1 VSFLKIANREISAG
15 IPVIPVKAGQKSPPL
30 IEGGSSSGS
39 TNPQQIE
46 AWAAKF
52 PDANVGVVCRLNGIM
67 IVDDDEGVV
76 EQSGIAVRTRVVE
89 SSPGHKQY
97 YFKHTPATAA
107 LGNLPQRDGF
117 SFRADNHY
125 GIAAGSLHP
134 DGHRYKLLIDA
145 PIQPMPQEL
154 LRYLQQRNENAKGN
168 RLGASDRPAWGLLEQ
183 KIGEGEGRNDD
194 MTRLAGMIW
203 DWEIEEEDF
212 FEALRR
218 QCELRHDPPYP
229 ESRMRELIQRAMQ
242 DWKPSTCPAEWED
255 MFDVPKVGHWSGLKW
270 YESEDHEWRGIFHS
284 YEEFENAPPLKF
296 AIHGWLQAEG
306 ITMYGALPG
315 HGKTLLA
322 LSTVKALLT
331 GEPLFGHK
339 YFAVERSK
347 RVLYLCPE
355 AGLGPLTY
363 RLKLFR
369 LGSFVKSGEL
379 LYRTLG
385 AKESVQITDKRI
397 LKAAEG
403 ADVFLDTAVR
413 FMDGEEN
420 SASDQRI
427 FAQNLFSLLSAGARS
442 VVGLHHAP
450 KSFAEASYMTLENC
464 LRGTSELG
472 AMLSTA
478 WREEDR

>member
-1 VSFLKIANREISAG
+1 MSFLKIANREISAG

-255 MFDVPKVGHWSGLKW
+255 MMS
-270 YESEDHEWRGIFHS
+270 
-284 YEEFENAPPLKF
+284 
-296 AIHGWLQAEG
+296 
-306 ITMYGALPG
+306 
-315 HGKTLLA
+315 
-322 LSTVKALLT
+322 
-331 GEPLFGHK
+331 LF
-339 YFAVERSK
+339 
-347 RVLYLCPE
+347 
-355 AGLGPLTY
+355 
-363 RLKLFR
+363 
-369 LGSFVKSGEL
+369 
-379 LYRTLG
+379 
-385 AKESVQITDKRI
+385 
-397 LKAAEG
+397 
-403 ADVFLDTAVR
+403 
-413 FMDGEEN
+413 
-420 SASDQRI
+420 
-427 FAQNLFSLLSAGARS
+427 
-442 VVGLHHAP
+442 
-450 KSFAEASYMTLENC
+450 
-464 LRGTSELG
+464 TS
-472 AMLSTA
+472 SCV
-478 WREEDR
+478 